1 MHRHFEDE
9 LNNLKEQLLKMGSH
23 VESSVGL
30 AIKALLENKTSL
42 LKEVHDLEQKINRDH
57 MEVDEACVQ
66 LLARQS
72 PLAADLRLVI
82 AILKISTDLERMG
95 DQAENIAFN
104 AKEYLAG
111 KPIKQLIDIPSMA
124 EKVQVMVKEALDAF
138 LRKDR
143 ELAKKILEKDDEVDA
158 LKDKVFHDLI
168 ERMAQAPDQIEQ
180 ALNLILIARNLE
192 RIGDHATN
200 IAEDVIFAVTGDD
213 IRHGSNIEE

>member
-1 MHRHFEDE
+1 MHRHIEDE
-9 LNNLKEQLLKMGSH
+9 LNELKEQLLKMGSH
-23 VESSVGL
+23 VETSIGL
-30 AIKALLENKTSL
+30 ATKALLEEKPLL
-42 LKEVHDLEQKINRDH
+42 LKEVHDLEQKINREH

-95 DQAENIAFN
+95 DQAENIAYN
-104 AKEYLAG
+104 AREYLEG
-111 KPIKQLIDIPSMA
+111 KPIKKLVDIPAMS
-124 EKVQVMVKEALDAF
+124 EKVQIMVKEALDAF

-143 ELAKKILEKDDEVDA
+143 ALAKKILEKDDEVDS

-168 ERMAQAPDQIEQ
+168 QEMAKNPEKIEQ

-213 IRHGSNIEE
+213 IRHGTNVQE